1 MPSKINSKQLK
12 LFLLMQSIFILPLL
26 TPEIAAAAVIIKDTN
41 YQIPSN
47 AYFVSPNGNSNN
59 SGKSRNSPLPVEK
72 AVAAAP
78 NGATIVFLDGT
89 YRNVNVKINKKLT
102 LQAHPNAKPL
112 LKGSSVVKGWVADGS
127 TWRKDN
133 WNYSFPLSLPTTS
146 GDIDSNYPMAG
157 HRDMAYIN
165 GNSLRQVRSKAA
177 VVPGTFYV
185 DYRSNKLYIGSNP
198 ANKTVEATT
207 QDAAFSVSSN
217 GSNGTLVR
225 GLGFAHYAQN
235 GIGVIGTSRVTIE
248 NSTFVWNGIHGILL
262 RKAENAVLRGN
273 IVSYNGMNGVRGSW
287 ANNVLLENNT
297 ISYNNIEHFRKNWSG
312 AGMKV
317 INTHG
322 AVWRNNLFENNVGNG
337 IWADESTYNS
347 TIQNNT
353 IRNNEQIGV
362 MLELSHKAI
371 VSGNTISNS
380 PCGLMIADTSSVR
393 AYNNTL
399 SNNKK
404 NILVK
409 DSPRVNTD
417 RAEIAMGITWIT
429 RNNAIENNQM
439 R

>member
-26 TPEIAAAAVIIKDTN
+26 TPEIATAAVFIKDTN
-41 YQIPSN
+41 YPIPNN
-47 AYFVSPNGNSNN
+47 AYFVSPNGKSNN
-59 SGKSRNSPLPVEK
+59 SGKSPSSPLPVEK
-72 AVAAAP
+72 AVAVAP
-78 NGATIVFLDGT
+78 NGATIVFLNGT
-89 YRNVNVKINKKLT
+89 YRNVNARINKKLT
-102 LQAHPNAKPL
+102 LQAHPDAKPL
-112 LKGSSVVKGWVADGS
+112 LKGSTVVEGWVADGR

-133 WNYSFPLSLPTTS
+133 WNYSFPLSLPTTRA
-146 GDIDSNYPMAG
+146 DIDPKYPMAG

-165 GNSLRQVRSKAA
+165 GESLRQVNSKAA

-185 DYRSNKLYIGSNP
+185 DYSSNKLYIGSNP

-207 QDAAFSVSSN
+207 QDEAFNVSNQSAT
-217 GSNGTLVR
+217 GTMIR

-235 GIGVIGTSRVTIE
+235 GIGIIGTPRVTIE
-248 NSTFVWNGIHGILL
+248 NSTFVWNGIHGVLV

-273 IVSYNGMNGVRGSW
+273 IFSYNGMTGVRGGW

-297 ISYNNIEHFRKNWSG
+297 LSYNNIEHFRKNWSG

-322 AVWRNNLFENNVGNG
+322 AVWRNNLFEHNVGNG

-371 VSGNTISNS
+371 VSGNKISNS
-380 PCGLMIADTSSVR
+380 PCGLMVADTSSVQ

-399 SNNKK
+399 SNNKQP
-404 NILVK
+404 IIVK

-429 RNNAIENNQM
+429 RNNAIKNNQM

>member
-1 MPSKINSKQLK
+1 MPSRINSKQLK
-12 LFLLMQSIFILPLL
+12 LFLVIQSMFILPLL
-26 TPEIAAAAVIIKDTN
+26 TSEIASAAVAIKDTN
-41 YQIPSN
+41 YPVPDN
-47 AYFVSPNGNSNN
+47 AYFVSPNGNNNN
-59 SGKSRNSPLPVEK
+59 SGKSKNSPSTVEK
-72 AVAAAP
+72 AIASAP
-78 NGATIVFLDGT
+78 NGATIVFLNGT
-89 YRNVNVKINKKLT
+89 YRNVSARINKKLT
-102 LQAHPNAKPL
+102 LQAHPDAKPL
-112 LKGSSVVKGWVADGS
+112 LKGSVVVENWVADGS

-133 WNYSFPLSLPTTS
+133 WNYSFPPTTTGS
-146 GDIDSNYPMAG
+146 DINPDYPMAG

-165 GNSLRQVRSKAA
+165 GDSLRQVRSKAA

-185 DYRSNKLYIGSNP
+185 DYSSNKLYIGSNP

-207 QDAAFSVSSN
+207 QDGAFSVSSK
-217 GSNGTLVR
+217 GADGTIVR
-225 GLGFAHYAQN
+225 GIGFAHYAYN

-248 NSTFVWNGIHGILL
+248 NSTFVWNGIHGLLL

-273 IVSYNGMNGVRGSW
+273 IFSYNGMTGVRGGW

-297 ISYNNIEHFRKNWSG
+297 ISYNNIENFRKNWSG

-322 AVWRNNLFENNVGNG
+322 AVWRNNLFEHNVGNG
-337 IWADESTYNS
+337 IWADLSTYNS

-371 VSGNTISNS
+371 VSGNTITNS
-380 PCGLMIADTSSVR
+380 PCGIMVADTSSVQ

-399 SNNKK
+399 SNNKQP
-404 NILVK
+404 IIVK

-429 RNNAIENNQM
+429 RNNAIKNNQM